1 MSGNNADALT
11 SSLVGSGNFSWH
23 SGSIQSSAADEE
35 DPSVLTFGL
44 WSGKFTL
51 GTQRVTLES
60 TKMVSTSGVR
70 EVSGEIALNREL
82 NLRLIK
88 SEGAGVLTSEDNSK
102 PGAARE
108 QAKLNQSR

>member
-1 MSGNNADALT
+1 
-11 SSLVGSGNFSWH
+11 
-23 SGSIQSSAADEE
+23 
-35 DPSVLTFGL
+35 VLTFGL

>member
-1 MSGNNADALT
+1 
-11 SSLVGSGNFSWH
+11 
-23 SGSIQSSAADEE
+23 
-35 DPSVLTFGL
+35 
-44 WSGKFTL
+44 
-51 GTQRVTLES
+51 
-60 TKMVSTSGVR
+60 
-70 EVSGEIALNREL
+70 L